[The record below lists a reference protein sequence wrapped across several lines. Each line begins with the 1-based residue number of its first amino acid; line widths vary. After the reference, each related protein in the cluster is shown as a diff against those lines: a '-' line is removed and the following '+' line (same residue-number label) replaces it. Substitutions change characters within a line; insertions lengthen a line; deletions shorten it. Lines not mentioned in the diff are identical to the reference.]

1 MYLDANKPTQ
11 RKHYLFKHLVGTWPI
26 KELQQRM
33 EILVDS
39 IILIELQGSTLY
51 CSLSQKCKQK
61 ETDFHA
67 SQITPESKATMLQ
80 KEATDLIRLDSIFYL
95 KKSEEFDKKDSI
107 FCFQHRKNKT
117 EKSLSTRKDGSPVMF
132 KVKKS
137 NGLEKNQKNDHQNA
151 RTIVFGTQI
160 TYIDKIT
167 MLLLL
172 KRKLKVLVVRMEKKE
187 RKILGEDI
195 ILIEVSNC
203 KGQTCDTPF
212 DKICIQKH
220 V

>member
-1 MYLDANKPTQ
+1 
-11 RKHYLFKHLVGTWPI
+11 
-26 KELQQRM
+26 
-33 EILVDS
+33 
-39 IILIELQGSTLY
+39 
-51 CSLSQKCKQK
+51 
-61 ETDFHA
+61 
-67 SQITPESKATMLQ
+67 MLQ

-107 FCFQHRKNKT
+107 FCFYLK

-160 TYIDKIT
+160 TYTDKIT

-195 ILIEVSNC
+195 ILIELSNC

-212 DKICIQKH
+212 DKTCI
-220 V
+220 